1 MATMTQLR
9 TAAGSEVVVQAKGS
23 WKKRS
28 FVSPLAGR
36 LIQITLALYLLPALL
51 IVLAVAG
58 VGILSLVVSQPF
70 TSRRSME

>member
-23 WKKRS
+23 LKERS